1 MRSGHT
7 SRELWSLDLNTLM
20 WERVETNQGRCM
32 ISGPTGQA
40 KLCGPVHSMGH
51 TANVIAQRMIVIFGH
66 SPKYGYLS
74 TVQVRTGRRLF
85 TITSRAHFST
95 FVNI

>member
-1 MRSGHT
+1 
-7 SRELWSLDLNTLM
+7 L
-20 WERVETNQGRCM
+20 
-32 ISGPTGQA
+32 ISGSTGQA

-74 TVQVRTGRRLF
+74 TVQVRIKKYFLNKNEARILDWL
-85 TITSRAHFST
+85 
-95 FVNI
+95 